1 MLESTPGAPYTGCV
15 RDLVLVE
22 ANMRLRWVST
32 HRLLSFRAEK
42 VDELAAGPT
51 RRRLARSNLKPN
63 QIPMTL
69 TSFPRLGV
77 PGKFT
82 EPYYDPTEAVSSHS
96 LFLPEQVTNPH
107 ARFPCVL
114 FCPLCAPDFVIDS
127 RKKTRFH
134 RTLTANIRR
143 RRKSKVAINLPIF
156 IDDRTPRPFVD
167 PTIPW
172 QRNVFPED
180 AGGGFSELSS
190 LRTI

>member
-114 FCPLCAPDFVIDS
+114 FLPLCAPDFVIDS
-127 RKKTRFH
+127 RK
-134 RTLTANIRR
+134 N
-143 RRKSKVAINLPIF
+143 AISQNSHCEHQE
-156 IDDRTPRPFVD
+156 TTQVK
-167 PTIPW
+167 
-172 QRNVFPED
+172 
-180 AGGGFSELSS
+180 GGH
-190 LRTI
+190 

>member
-1 MLESTPGAPYTGCV
+1 
-15 RDLVLVE
+15 
-22 ANMRLRWVST
+22 
-32 HRLLSFRAEK
+32 
-42 VDELAAGPT
+42 
-51 RRRLARSNLKPN
+51 
-63 QIPMTL
+63 MTL

-96 LFLPEQVTNPH
+96 LFLPEEVTNPH
-107 ARFPCVL
+107 ARFPCVCIFL
-114 FCPLCAPDFVIDS
+114 AFTIDS
-127 RKKTRFH
+127 HTIFFS

-180 AGGGFSELSS
+180 AGG
-190 LRTI
+190 